1 MLKKVSAYMN
11 VPLSDYDEDTQFHV
25 VELLKEFLRE
35 QSEII
40 LEDTW
45 DVQKNQRKLYK
56 NEDGNWELPS
66 IEPLD
71 ITLSKDSKIG
81 EIMEVM
87 TVALTVKIE
96 VGS

>member
-1 MLKKVSAYMN
+1 MLKEVSAYMN
-11 VPLSDYDEDTQFHV
+11 VPLSDYDEDMLLHV
-25 VELLKEFLRE
+25 VDLLKEFLRE

-45 DVQKNQRKLYK
+45 DVQKNQRMLYK

-71 ITLSKDSKIG
+71 ISHSKDSEIG
-81 EIMEVM
+81 EMLEVM
-87 TVALTVKIE
+87 TVALTVKVE

>member
-11 VPLSDYDEDTQFHV
+11 VPLSDYDEDMLFHV

-45 DVQKNQRKLYK
+45 DVQKNQRMLYK

-66 IEPLD
+66 IEPSD
-71 ITLSKDSKIG
+71 ITRSKDSKIG

-87 TVALTVKIE
+87 TVVLTVKIE

>member
-11 VPLSDYDEDTQFHV
+11 VPLSDYDEDTLFHV

-45 DVQKNQRKLYK
+45 EVQKNQRKLYK

-71 ITLSKDSKIG
+71 ITLNMDSKIG